1 MAKVS
6 REKYYVV
13 EHLFRDRKGNYS
25 YRQIAMAFDKA
36 SALRRAKNETGRN
49 VVKEVKSIAFFADGE
64 KQW

>member
-1 MAKVS
+1 MAKVA

-25 YRQIAMAFDKA
+25 YREIATYIEKA

-49 VVKEVKSIAFFADGE
+49 VVKEVKSIAFFAAGE